1 MIITLCGG
9 GSTFTPGIVKSIA
22 LRKDELDVDEI
33 RLYDINEERQRKI
46 GVLVDWILHED
57 LGLDI
62 KLTVTTDKKTAFT
75 DASFVFA
82 QMRVGGYAMREQD
95 EKIPLRHGCVG
106 QETCGCGGL
115 AYGMRT
121 IFPMVELID
130 DVEKY
135 AKKDYW
141 ILNYSNPAAIVSE
154 GCRVLRPNARIIN
167 ICDMPIDLMD
177 KMSRMC
183 GIKDRRELQYSYYG
197 LNHFGWWSK
206 IYDKD
211 GNDLMPQIK
220 EHMAK
225 NGYLDGIEHEAGKE
239 QHVEESWIHT
249 FGKAKDVYAVD
260 PETIPNTYLK
270 YYLYPDYVVETSD
283 PNYTRANEVMDG
295 REKKVFGACRNII
308 AKGTA
313 KDGGFE
319 PDVHANYIV
328 DLACALAENT
338 LERFLL
344 IVPNDGAVPNFDPT
358 AMVEVPCI
366 VGSNG
371 FEKICQGPIPQFQK
385 GLMEQQVSV
394 EKLVVQAWVEGSYQK
409 LWQALTLSKTIPSAS
424 VAKQILDELIEAN
437 KDFWPEL
444 K

>member
-62 KLTVTTDKKTAFT
+62 KLTVTTDKETAFT

-177 KMSRMC
+177 KMAVMC
-183 GIKDRRELQYSYYG
+183 GVKDRRELQYSYYG
-197 LNHFGWWSK
+197 LNHYGWFTK
-206 IYDKD
+206 VYDKD
-211 GNDLMPQIK
+211 GNDLMPEIK
-220 EHMAK
+220 KHVAK
-225 NGYLDGIEHEAGKE
+225 NGYLDGIRHEEGKE

-270 YYLYPDYVVETSD
+270 YYLYPDYVVETSN

-295 REKKVFGACRNII
+295 REKKVFGACRKVIES
-308 AKGTA
+308 GTA
-313 KDGGFE
+313 EGCGFE
-319 PDVHANYIV
+319 ADAHATYIV

-344 IVPNDGAVPNFDPT
+344 IVPNDGAVSNFDET

-371 FEKICQGPIPQFQK
+371 YEKICQGKVPQWQK
-385 GLMEQQVSV
+385 GMLEQQVSV

-409 LWQALTLSKTIPSAS
+409 LWQALSLSATVPSAS
-424 VAKQILDELIEAN
+424 VAKKILDDLIEAN
-437 KDFWPEL
+437 KDYWPEL

>member
-1 MIITLCGG
+1 MRCGW
-9 GSTFTPGIVKSIA
+9 SAPPLEPGPAPSRYSAWLIVSLSRNQTILESGPDTTEWPDA
-22 LRKDELDVDEI
+22 RDEI
-33 RLYDINEERQRKI
+33 TRVRGK
-46 GVLVDWILHED
+46 
-57 LGLDI
+57 
-62 KLTVTTDKKTAFT
+62 KLTVSDAYARLIEEDLESITA
-75 DASFVFA
+75 DYEASPGTYVEN
-82 QMRVGGYAMREQD
+82 REASR
-95 EKIPLRHGCVG
+95 EM
-106 QETCGCGGL
+106 L
-115 AYGMRT
+115 A
-121 IFPMVELID
+121 E
-130 DVEKY
+130 
-135 AKKDYW
+135 A
-141 ILNYSNPAAIVSE
+141 
-154 GCRVLRPNARIIN
+154 CRVLRPNSRIIN

-295 REKKVFGACRNII
+295 REKKVFGACRDII

>member
-62 KLTVTTDKKTAFT
+62 KLTVTTDKETAFT

-167 ICDMPIDLMD
+167 ICDMPIAIIDVVCAALDID
-177 KMSRMC
+177 K
-183 GIKDRRELQYSYYG
+183 KDVEYDYFG

-295 REKKVFGACRNII
+295 REKKVFGACRDII

>member
-62 KLTVTTDKKTAFT
+62 KLTVTTDKETAFT

-167 ICDMPIDLMD
+167 ICDMPIAIIDVF
-177 KMSRMC
+177 C
-183 GIKDRRELQYSYYG
+183 
-197 LNHFGWWSK
+197 
-206 IYDKD
+206 
-211 GNDLMPQIK
+211 
-220 EHMAK
+220 AA
-225 NGYLDGIEHEAGKE
+225 LDIL
-239 QHVEESWIHT
+239 SLIH
-249 FGKAKDVYAVD
+249 
-260 PETIPNTYLK
+260 I
-270 YYLYPDYVVETSD
+270 
-283 PNYTRANEVMDG
+283 
-295 REKKVFGACRNII
+295 
-308 AKGTA
+308 
-313 KDGGFE
+313 
-319 PDVHANYIV
+319 
-328 DLACALAENT
+328 
-338 LERFLL
+338 
-344 IVPNDGAVPNFDPT
+344 
-358 AMVEVPCI
+358 
-366 VGSNG
+366 
-371 FEKICQGPIPQFQK
+371 
-385 GLMEQQVSV
+385 
-394 EKLVVQAWVEGSYQK
+394 
-409 LWQALTLSKTIPSAS
+409 
-424 VAKQILDELIEAN
+424 
-437 KDFWPEL
+437 
-444 K
+444 

>member
-295 REKKVFGACRNII
+295 REKKVFGACRDII

>member
-62 KLTVTTDKKTAFT
+62 KLTVTTDKETAFT

-167 ICDMPIDLMD
+167 ICDMPIAIIDVVCAALDID
-177 KMSRMC
+177 KRMS
-183 GIKDRRELQYSYYG
+183 S
-197 LNHFGWWSK
+197 
-206 IYDKD
+206 
-211 GNDLMPQIK
+211 
-220 EHMAK
+220 
-225 NGYLDGIEHEAGKE
+225 
-239 QHVEESWIHT
+239 
-249 FGKAKDVYAVD
+249 
-260 PETIPNTYLK
+260 TITLASTTLVGSPR
-270 YYLYPDYVVETSD
+270 SA
-283 PNYTRANEVMDG
+283 TRA
-295 REKKVFGACRNII
+295 RRCSRS
-308 AKGTA
+308 
-313 KDGGFE
+313 
-319 PDVHANYIV
+319 
-328 DLACALAENT
+328 CAST
-338 LERFLL
+338 SRSTRF
-344 IVPNDGAVPNFDPT
+344 
-358 AMVEVPCI
+358 C
-366 VGSNG
+366 
-371 FEKICQGPIPQFQK
+371 CPIRT
-385 GLMEQQVSV
+385 SR
-394 EKLVVQAWVEGSYQK
+394 AW
-409 LWQALTLSKTIPSAS
+409 AR
-424 VAKQILDELIEAN
+424 
-437 KDFWPEL
+437 
-444 K
+444 